1 MNCRHLKSYHAQ
13 IHHFGDRIEA
23 LLPGKKE
30 QMPFYEM
37 KEQQM
42 SCDWQ
47 GGRQRA
53 KGINLGSQG
62 GLAGMRALGG
72 EPAPPIYVGMGKAHV
87 GVCMWDWEWE

>member
-1 MNCRHLKSYHAQ
+1 
-13 IHHFGDRIEA
+13 
-23 LLPGKKE
+23 
-30 QMPFYEM
+30 
-37 KEQQM
+37 M